1 MPKFISPFDGKEY
14 ERSEDLFSYRAPM
27 LKKKFISIDLLSPQ
41 NFLMYFVVWHSI
53 NEGAKYNT
61 LFENL
66 YSLELEKDNTFF
78 WLGNADG
85 DDDGIDAIAQAEQFK
100 DGYVINIIGKT
111 QKVKFPN
118 REEKDLIIA
127 LSKLFPIYS
136 GEIISFKMFA
146 IWKELSEA
154 GVTIL
159 VHDVFDEILDKVI
172 TCDELNYYFDP
183 AIDTKRFRFKVNQS
197 VDQKRKQ

>member
-1 MPKFISPFDGKEY
+1 MASYISLFTGEEY
-14 ERSEDLFSYRAPM
+14 TENSFLYRATFLNGRHPTINQM
-27 LKKKFISIDLLSPQ
+27 QLQIFALEMSIYQWSKSKNKVYIQLS
-41 NFLMYFVVWHSI
+41 
-53 NEGAKYNT
+53 
-61 LFENL
+61 ENL
-66 YSLELEKDNTFF
+66 YQIHIEDDNNIFI
-78 WLGNADG
+78 LGNAG
-85 DDDGIDAIAQAEQFK
+85 GEDDGIDAIAQAEKYK
-100 DGYVINIIGKT
+100 DGYAINIIGKT
-111 QKVKFPN
+111 YKPKFPN

-136 GEIISFKMFA
+136 GEIILFKMFA

-154 GVTIL
+154 GIPIL
-159 VHDVFDEILDKVI
+159 VHDVFDEIPDKAI